1 MGAIEWRWKNLVYLR
16 SFEWRQC
23 ECANVRWTQERE
35 RERERREKK
44 IRERERELAP
54 REGAGAFTHTPTPTH
69 LFWLSSFWSHSAAN
83 TGWTQSIAPSPSI
96 ISTRSA
102 ASIKQHALCG
112 VIGDDWQVRPATIGQ
127 PTFDRRPRVSF
138 VCGIQFASR
147 CRDETFVALII
158 ALSSIV
164 TYSRT

>member
-23 ECANVRWTQERE
+23 ECANVRWTQE